1 MTTSEMEFFCFAVKT
16 PKGWIYFQ
24 TFCSLLC
31 VYFLLRCGPRT
42 FSLPLSLVELG

>member
-24 TFCSLLC
+24 TFYNLLC
-31 VYFLLRCGPRT
+31 VSFFTKVRSSDL
-42 FSLPLSLVELG
+42 